1 MSSATLNIKVSPRR
15 MLSAREAAD
24 YCGLPLK
31 KFPMA
36 CKVAPVQMPG
46 ADIKYDIRDLDIWL
60 DDLKGG
66 VANDD
71 EAIIA
76 RLGK

>member
-1 MSSATLNIKVSPRR
+1 MSTATLNIKVSPRR

-36 CKVAPVQMPG
+36 CKVAPVQLPG
-46 ADIKYDIRDLDIWL
+46 VDVRYDIRDLDQWI
-60 DDLKGG
+60 DGLKGDTP
-66 VANDD
+66 NDD
-71 EAIIA
+71 DDIIGK
-76 RLGK
+76 LGK